1 MWKSSVEILKSKH
14 IQKISILYHDRRLTY
29 SEVRELW
36 RENKAFNSFFSSLL
50 AESPFLAYFWETPPI
65 TISNIHQ
72 AFEFV
77 LVDSPRLA
85 QVQPNSNPF
94 RQYFQSVSL
103 EEEIISFPNLRK
115 DALLVVPC
123 PIAEESAYPHLASF
137 VREAPESQQQKLWQC
152 LGQVIQQNIN
162 HQPMWVSTS
171 GLGVYWLHIR
181 LDSYPKYYT
190 YKPYKG
196 DFSQRN

>member
-1 MWKSSVEILKSKH
+1 MWKSSIEIIKSKH
-14 IQKISILYHDRRLTY
+14 IRKISIYYRDRRLTY
-29 SEVRELW
+29 SEVIELW
-36 RENKAFNSFFSSLL
+36 QENKSFNSFVSSLL
-50 AESPFLAYFWETPPI
+50 AEAPFSAYFWETPPI
-65 TISNIHQ
+65 TISTIDR

-77 LVDSPRLA
+77 LVDSPQLA
-85 QVQPNSNPF
+85 RVSPNSSPF
-94 RQYFQSVSL
+94 RQYFQSVSVG
-103 EEEIISFPNLRK
+103 EEVITFPNLSK

-123 PIAEESAYPHLASF
+123 PIVEKSAYPHLASF
-137 VREAPESQQQKLWQC
+137 VREAPESQKHLLWKL

-190 YKPYKG
+190 
-196 DFSQRN
+196 